1 MRGGSIR
8 YQAKNLAG
16 LRIPPANAVH
26 ADEATDLEAA
36 WRRSDRA
43 AIDRL
48 VSEIVERCL
57 SDHAGYEIVPEQT
70 VLDLVGERGSR
81 DRFAAT
87 RSRAPKSAASN
98 RRHRTAA
105 VKPTLKKAKKSHA

>member
-16 LRIPPANAVH
+16 LRIPPANAVR

-36 WRRSDRA
+36 WRHSDRA
-43 AIDRL
+43 AIDRI

-57 SDHAGYEIVPEQT
+57 SDHAGYEIVPEQA

-87 RSRAPKSAASN
+87 RSRAPTPAASK
-98 RRHRTAA
+98 RRRRAA
-105 VKPTLKKAKKSHA
+105 AAKPTLKKAKKSHA